1 MRVKRSLTLTA
12 IFTVAPFLALPAVA
26 DTQMVANPLC
36 PAETVLFN
44 PDQGQDI
51 VLPTGFKVS
60 VFASGLNAPTGIAV
74 LGNSQS
80 FQVYV
85 LESGH
90 GIPSRCNEQ
99 GSFPGGEFSLSNP
112 FTPDI
117 LVFNQNGK
125 LIRGPIGKPTAAGDG
140 LQPAGPAIDIAFER
154 GLLVVKT

>member
-1 MRVKRSLTLTA
+1 MELKRLDALA
-12 IFTVAPFLALPAVA
+12 AACAFAPFLALPTVA
-26 DTQMVANPLC
+26 GAATVANPIC

-60 VFASGLNAPTGIAV
+60 VFASGLNAPTGIAF

-90 GIPSRCNEQ
+90 GAGATSKGLSRVVR
-99 GSFPGGEFSLSNP
+99 SL
-112 FTPDI
+112 
-117 LVFNQNGK
+117 
-125 LIRGPIGKPTAAGDG
+125 
-140 LQPAGPAIDIAFER
+140 
-154 GLLVVKT
+154 